1 MKYVYIIGVVIFII
15 GILLVIISI
24 IKDKLKKFNLVSH
37 SNSKYAIII
46 PARNESKVIEKLLKS
61 IELQNKDMSNV
72 YVIVEDNQDLTCEI
86 VKRYNSNIYVRQKP
100 LRPRKGYALDEC
112 IKDILKKEH
121 YDLYFIFDADNI
133 LDKNYIKNMLKY
145 WNKGYEVCIGYR
157 SILNPKSTISCCS
170 GILFSIL
177 NSIINKIRIRNNR
190 SIILSGTGFYVSGKI
205 IEELNGFPFYSL
217 TEDYEL
223 SLYLASNNIPCSYND
238 KAIFYDE
245 QPTTLKTSIKQR
257 IRWLGGFFEA
267 RHNKLN
273 TVKDNLSIKLGLLP
287 YLFIIFSLIGL
298 FLCGIINLLITRN
311 LNNLFIILITIII
324 LYFSLFIITLYIL
337 ITEKNKINIP
347 KEKKIKCLF
356 ASPLFLF
363 TYVYCLFKCIFSKE
377 ITWDVIEH
385 KGNSIIKD

>member
-1 MKYVYIIGVVIFII
+1 MKYIFIVGVILFLI
-15 GILLVIISI
+15 GLLLIMISI
-24 IKDKLKKFNLVSH
+24 IKDKLKKVNLVNH
-37 SNSKYAIII
+37 DNSKYAIII

-61 IELQNKDMSNV
+61 IKFQNKDMSNV
-72 YVIVEDNQDLTCEI
+72 YVIVEDNHDLTCEI
-86 VKRYNSNIYVRQKP
+86 TRRYGSNIYVRQKP
-100 LRPRKGYALDEC
+100 IRPRKGYALDEC

-121 YDLYFIFDADNI
+121 YDLYFIFDADNV

-145 WNKGYEVCIGYR
+145 WNKGYEICIGYR

-190 SIILSGTGFYVSGKI
+190 SIILSGTGFYISGKI
-205 IEELNGFPFYSL
+205 IEELKGFPFYSL

-223 SLYLASNNIPCSYND
+223 SLYLASNNISCNYSAE
-238 KAIFYDE
+238 AIFYDE

-257 IRWLGGFFEA
+257 VRWIGGFFEA

-311 LNNLFIILITIII
+311 LSNLFIILITIII
-324 LYFSLFIITLYIL
+324 LYFSLFFITLYIL
-337 ITEKNKINIP
+337 ITEKNKLNIQ
-347 KEKKIKCLF
+347 KNNRLKCLF
-356 ASPLFLF
+356 MSPLFLF
-363 TYVYCLFKCIFSKE
+363 TYIYCFFKCLFSKE

-385 KGNSIIKD
+385 KG